1 MHLEITKE
9 VLLHYLLQIYKI
21 LPPKTLFP
29 IFHYIKIKALNNV
42 CYLEAMDYNK
52 NIQLQIKDTDLSVKQ
67 NGSLVIIGKHLVDII
82 KKIDFCSL
90 EMTLVEDYLLFI
102 NSKNSEYKLKVI
114 DLQFFP
120 SVSFDFESDKFL
132 VIKKELLKKI
142 IKEVNVAASR
152 DKQQKILMGVNFIY
166 ENSILRVLA
175 TDTFRIAQKEI
186 SLDLDY
192 CDFNITVSYK
202 NLEELYKLLDYQKD
216 EFVNISINK
225 QKMIL
230 KCDSLLFQTTLLEG
244 KYPAWPIIKV
254 GSFPFFVKINRL
266 DFLKTLERVSLVLT
280 KEENIFSNI
289 IRLYIRLDNIIEIS
303 ASSDE
308 IGQAS
313 ERLNSIEV
321 FANENVETFLNVQHL
336 EDILKVF
343 AVKEFKMIFDS
354 FATSFV
360 VFNEEDAGMLYLL
373 FPVVGKI

>member
-29 IFHYIKIKALNNV
+29 IFHYIKIKTLNNV

-52 NIQLQIKDTDLSVKQ
+52 NIQLQIKDNDLSIKK

-82 KKIDFCSL
+82 KKIDSCSL

-120 SVSFDFESDKFL
+120 PVSFDFESDKFL
-132 VIKKELLKKI
+132 IIKNEFLKKI

-152 DKQQKILMGVNFIY
+152 DKQQKTLMGVNFIY

-175 TDTFRIAQKEI
+175 TDTFRIAQKEMP
-186 SLDLDY
+186 LDLDY
-192 CDFNITVSYK
+192 FDFNITVSYK

-216 EFVNISINK
+216 EFVRISINK

-230 KCDSLLFQTTLLEG
+230 QCDSLLFQTTLLEG

-254 GSFPFFVKINRL
+254 SSFPFFVKINRL
-266 DFLKTLERVSLVLT
+266 DCLKTLERVSLVLT
-280 KEENIFSNI
+280 KEENVFSNI
-289 IRLYIRLDNIIEIS
+289 IRLYIRLDNVIEIS
-303 ASSDE
+303 ANSDE

-313 ERLNSIEV
+313 EHLKANEV
-321 FANENVETFLNVQHL
+321 FAKENVETFLNVQHL

-343 AVKEFKMIFDS
+343 TVKEFKIIFDG

-360 VFNEEDAGMLYLL
+360 ICSEEDTNILYLV
-373 FPVVGKI
+373 FPVIGRN

>member
-120 SVSFDFESDKFL
+120 SVSFDFESDKCL

-216 EFVNISINK
+216 EFVNIFINK

-254 GSFPFFVKINRL
+254 DSFPFFVKINRL

-280 KEENIFSNI
+280 KEENVFSNI

-360 VFNEEDAGMLYLL
+360 IFNEEDAGMLYLL

>member
-29 IFHYIKIKALNNV
+29 IFHYIKIKALNNI

-120 SVSFDFESDKFL
+120 SVSFDFKSDKFL

-280 KEENIFSNI
+280 KEENVFSNI

-360 VFNEEDAGMLYLL
+360 IFNEEDAGMLYLL
-373 FPVVGKI
+373 FPVVGKT

>member
-1 MHLEITKE
+1 MHFEITKE
-9 VLLHYLLQIYKI
+9 VLLHSLLQIYKI

-29 IFHYIKIKALNNV
+29 IFHYIKIKALDNV

-52 NIQLQIKDTDLSVKQ
+52 NIQLQIKDTDLVVKQ

-82 KKIDFCSL
+82 KKIDSCSL

-114 DLQFFP
+114 DLQLFP
-120 SVSFDFESDKFL
+120 PVSFDFQSDKFFA
-132 VIKKELLKKI
+132 IKNEILKKI

-152 DKQQKILMGVNFIY
+152 DKQQKTLMGVNFIY
-166 ENSILRVLA
+166 ENSLLRVLA

-186 SLDLDY
+186 SLDLNY
-192 CDFNITVSYK
+192 FDFNITVSYK
-202 NLEELYKLLDYQKD
+202 NLEELYKLLEYQKD
-216 EFVNISINK
+216 ELVHISINQ

-230 KCDSLLFQTTLLEG
+230 RCDNLLFQTTLLEG

-254 GSFPFFVKINRL
+254 SSFPFFVKMNRL
-266 DFLKTLERVSLVLT
+266 DCLKTLERVSLVLT

-303 ASSDE
+303 ANSDE

-313 ERLNSIEV
+313 EQLNAIEV

-343 AVKEFKMIFDS
+343 TVKEFKIIFDS

-360 VFNEEDAGMLYLL
+360 ICSEEDNSMLYLV
-373 FPVVGKI
+373 FPVVGQS